1 MLIFS
6 KYTKIPYMYI
16 NQMCSRIPVFDI
28 IFSCSRFDWLE
39 IYDGNSVDAPVIGDP
54 RYCGTKIPR
63 EIISTGNTLFL
74 RFKTDS
80 DVGHTGFNIFVDCG
94 KYYITNIKYKF
105 RNQTTSISE

>member
-1 MLIFS
+1 
-6 KYTKIPYMYI
+6 
-16 NQMCSRIPVFDI
+16 MCSRIPVFDI

-105 RNQTTSISE
+105 RNLVDFRIKYDGSSNILFFSP